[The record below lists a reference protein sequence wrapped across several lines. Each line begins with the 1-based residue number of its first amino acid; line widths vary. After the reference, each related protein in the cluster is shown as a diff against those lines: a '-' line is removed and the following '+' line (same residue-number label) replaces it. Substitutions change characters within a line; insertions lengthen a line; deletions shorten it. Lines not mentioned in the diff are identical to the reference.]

1 MLLTT
6 LMMTAALAGGE
17 PVGDQDGVVA
27 TARETPVVLDA
38 RAAAPVA
45 PSVGAAAQAAAPHG
59 LTTDA
64 QIERWL
70 SDRDPATEPFAD
82 AYADDRKVHGVFD
95 VGVGTDGFRSYGAAV
110 SMPVGENG
118 RLDLSF
124 RQVENGYPYGYG
136 YGYGDPALDYPGYAF
151 PGYKPYAPAE
161 FEARV
166 SRPEGP
172 PGARRPF
179 DRVTD

>member
-6 LMMTAALAGGE
+6 LMMTAVLAGAQS
-17 PVGDQDGVVA
+17 GDPDGVVT
-27 TARETPVVLDA
+27 TARATPVALDA
-38 RAAAPVA
+38 DAAAPVA

-59 LTTDA
+59 LTTDE

-70 SDRDPATEPFAD
+70 SDRNPEARPFAEP
-82 AYADDRKVHGVFD
+82 YADDRKMHGMFD
-95 VGVGTDGFRSYGAAV
+95 VGVGTDGYRSYGAAV
-110 SMPVGENG
+110 SLPIGEEG

-136 YGYGDPALDYPGYAF
+136 YGYGDPALDYSGYAF

-161 FEARV
+161 YEARL
-166 SRPEGP
+166 SRPDGP
-172 PGARRPF
+172 PGARRPAYN
-179 DRVTD
+179 RVVD